1 MGYEVEFLPVG
12 SGDCG
17 GDCIV
22 IRHGSLVNPENW
34 FITVIDG
41 GYAED
46 GKKAAEHI
54 RQWYGKTAY
63 VNLLISTHPD
73 ADHCNGITSLLENID
88 VKSIWMHKPW
98 EHGDVVKQ
106 LFQSGSQITSTTI
119 NDKLRKSLEA
129 AHDVAELAAKKYI
142 PVTEPFTGLTDP
154 TGRFVVCGPT
164 KAYYQTLVSQFDC
177 LGSGSL
183 AAAVAALL
191 KSGISAAK
199 DVVAAVAEDWYTD
212 GIHDDPK
219 PISPQNNSSVI
230 TLFRSDGRN
239 FLFTA
244 DAGIPALTNAADWLE
259 AQGFDFNSLSLVQVP
274 HHGSRRNVGPTIL
287 DRLLGPRL
295 AQPYDDTQRK
305 RNAFVSAAK
314 DGGPKHPSKRVMNAF
329 RRRGAPVTRDE
340 TGITIRF
347 DFEAPDRGWKSISA
361 QQFFPSVEGVDE

>member
-22 IRHGSLVNPENW
+22 IRHGDLLATGGW
-34 FITVIDG
+34 YLTVIDG
-41 GYAED
+41 GYADD
-46 GKKAAEHI
+46 GKEAAEHI
-54 RQWYGKTAY
+54 RKWYGKDAF

-73 ADHCNGITSLLENID
+73 GDHCNGMCGLLENID

-106 LFQSGSQITSTTI
+106 LFQAGPKITSTKI
-119 NDKLRKSLEA
+119 GEKLKKALES
-129 AHDVAELAAKKYI
+129 AHDLSELARKKNI
-142 PVTEPFTGLTDP
+142 PVTEPFTGLKDP
-154 TGRFVVCGPT
+154 TGKFLVCGPT

-177 LGSGSL
+177 LGSGSIATAL
-183 AAAVAALL
+183 AYYL
-191 KSGISAAK
+191 KSGVAAAK
-199 DVVAAVAEDWYTD
+199 DVVASVSEDWYTD

-230 TLFRSDGRN
+230 TLFQSDGRN
-239 FLFTA
+239 FLFTG
-244 DAGIPALTNAADWLE
+244 DAGIPALTGAADWLQ
-259 AQGFDFNSLSLVQVP
+259 AQGFDFNTLTLVQVP

-287 DRLLGPRL
+287 DRLVGKRL
-295 AQPYDDTQRK
+295 PQPYQERDLK
-305 RNAFVSAAK
+305 RRAFVSAAK

-340 TGITIRF
+340 KGIAIRF
-347 DFEAPDRGWKSISA
+347 DFQAPDRGWTAIPS
-361 QQFFPSVEGVDE
+361 QPFFSSVEAVEE